1 LIPSIH
7 VPAAFFLA
15 ESSESDALLRRTV
28 RALSQTFPA
37 YRCLISS
44 LLLEKMKLK
53 SEPLS
58 QWAGQVR
65 AGNLWKGTRTAVPL
79 ASVQQLF
86 SACHTHEIATIKERP
101 PKQCCHNNS
110 QCKLEDG
117 VSDLRVQSS
126 PSARKATR
134 CSAARAIEIPYT
146 AMTSIACKEKGEFRG
161 GKKSDLT
168 VKASVYIYFEVYI
181 YI

>member
-1 LIPSIH
+1 
-7 VPAAFFLA
+7 
-15 ESSESDALLRRTV
+15 
-28 RALSQTFPA
+28 
-37 YRCLISS
+37 
-44 LLLEKMKLK
+44 MKLK

-101 PKQCCHNNS
+101 PNQCCHNNS

-181 YI
+181 YTRSIYSFSMMLKLQGVCGEQPSSEPPP